1 MKVSLYLDGVDNPR
15 SLVVSVREPDG
26 IVPVCEPERVSDQIT
41 CLNLATFCVQA
52 DHYVV
57 LRIVAAGRIL
67 YHRARCGDIVAGAF
81 DYEERESLLYTGVA
95 EDLAEYEAA
104 AG

>member
-1 MKVSLYLDGVDNPR
+1 MYLDGVDNPR

-26 IVPVCEPERVSDQIT
+26 IVPVCEPDRVSDQIT
-41 CLNLATFCVQA
+41 CLNLATFCVA
-52 DHYVV
+52 HNHYVV

-67 YHRARCGDIVAGAF
+67 YHRASCGDIFAASEL
-81 DYEERESLLYTGVA
+81 DYEATESLLYTGDA
-95 EDLAEYEAA
+95 EDLARYEEK